1 MDAHFPQCANRR
13 WMTEKNE
20 TPWLMAVLQQH
31 PALLI
36 SALYVVASTI
46 GMLFSWDY
54 LRRFGINVFD
64 YAQIGDFLLASLKE
78 PMTWALVAVAGA
90 LVFVD
95 NAFSRFWQRKER
107 SGWTR
112 WYGSSRYR
120 VLNYVVAFLMVVIF
134 IDGYAKYKARQ
145 TFAGSGQVVEYQ
157 LVESNT
163 RRSASLLGT
172 TAQFIFLFDASTRK
186 VYVLPHESVKSIS
199 FLVPGD

>member
-1 MDAHFPQCANRR
+1 
-13 WMTEKNE
+13 MTEKKE

-95 NAFSRFWQRKER
+95 NAFSLFWQRKER

-145 TFAGSGQVVEYQ
+145 TFAGSGQLIEYQ

-172 TAQFIFLFDASTRK
+172 TAQFIFLFDARTRK
-186 VYVLPHESVKSIS
+186 VYVLPHESIKSIS
-199 FLVPGD
+199 FLAPGD

>member
-1 MDAHFPQCANRR
+1 MIEEND
-13 WMTEKNE
+13 K
-20 TPWLMAVLQQH
+20 PWFAAVLQRH

-54 LRRFGINVFD
+54 LRRFGINVFN

-78 PMTWALVAVAGA
+78 PMTWALVVVAGVI
-90 LVFVD
+90 VFAD
-95 NAFSRFWQRKER
+95 NAFSRWWQRKER
-107 SGWTR
+107 SRWTR

-120 VLNYVVAFLMVVIF
+120 VLNYVIALLMVVFF

-145 TFAGSGQVVEYQ
+145 TFDGGGQLIEYQ

-172 TAQFIFLFDASTRK
+172 TAQFIFLFDARTRR
-186 VYVLPHESVKSIS
+186 VHVLPHESIKSIS

>member
-1 MDAHFPQCANRR
+1 MIEEND
-13 WMTEKNE
+13 K
-20 TPWLMAVLQQH
+20 PWFAAVLQRH

-54 LRRFGINVFD
+54 LRRFGINVFN

-78 PMTWALVAVAGA
+78 PMTWALVVVAGV
-90 LVFVD
+90 LVFAD
-95 NAFSRFWQRKER
+95 NAFSRWWQRKER
-107 SGWTR
+107 SRWTR

-120 VLNYVVAFLMVVIF
+120 VLNYVIALLMVVFF

-145 TFAGSGQVVEYQ
+145 TFDGGGQLIEYQ

-163 RRSASLLGT
+163 RRSATLLGT
-172 TAQFIFLFDASTRK
+172 TAQFIFLFDAETRK
-186 VYVLPHESVKSIS
+186 VQVLPHESVKSIS
-199 FLVPGD
+199 FLAPGE

>member
-1 MDAHFPQCANRR
+1 
-13 WMTEKNE
+13 MTGEKE
-20 TPWLMAVLQQH
+20 RSWLAAVLMQH

-36 SALYVVASTI
+36 STLYVAASTI

-54 LRRFGINVFD
+54 LRRFGINVFN

-78 PMTWALVAVAGA
+78 PMTWALVVVAGV
-90 LVFVD
+90 LVFAD
-95 NAFSRFWQRKER
+95 NAFSRWWQRKER
-107 SGWTR
+107 SRWTR

-120 VLNYVVAFLMVVIF
+120 VLNYVIALLMVVFF

-145 TFAGSGQVVEYQ
+145 TFDGGGQLIEYQ

-172 TAQFIFLFDASTRK
+172 TAQFIFLFDAETRK
-186 VYVLPHESVKSIS
+186 VQVLPHESVKSIS
-199 FLVPGD
+199 FLAPGE